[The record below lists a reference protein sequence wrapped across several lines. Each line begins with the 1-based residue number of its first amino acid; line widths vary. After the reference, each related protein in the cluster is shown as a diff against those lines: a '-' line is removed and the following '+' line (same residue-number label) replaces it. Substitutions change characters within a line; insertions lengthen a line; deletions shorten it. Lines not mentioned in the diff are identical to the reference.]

1 MCGEQEVGVVAKTLV
16 DALAAIEAIRGRGH
30 QSVVIKE
37 ALGVAGHNAIRLLE
51 PELLGTQRRWI
62 ANVLERGSQ
71 VVIEP
76 WLERELDF
84 SVQLDMST
92 RGPELVGYAGL
103 LCDRNGQFRGNWAGP
118 GFRRHVPT
126 KVKSLF
132 PDRPEISEQIRALYQ
147 NIFQHLEIEF
157 KHAGYIGPVGIDAF
171 VYRTPEGK
179 CRLKPIVEI
188 NPRYTMGR
196 LTLELMKQVAP
207 GRGGS
212 LQLVTPKRVKKDGF
226 KDFPSW
232 ARSLCER
239 FPLRLAGK
247 PVHKIDD
254 GCLCLNDPERAR
266 VCLAVF
272 KVADS
277 QTLDSVQD

>member
-1 MCGEQEVGVVAKTLV
+1 
-16 DALAAIEAIRGRGH
+16 
-30 QSVVIKE
+30 
-37 ALGVAGHNAIRLLE
+37 
-51 PELLGTQRRWI
+51 
-62 ANVLERGSQ
+62 
-71 VVIEP
+71 
-76 WLERELDF
+76 
-84 SVQLDMST
+84 
-92 RGPELVGYAGL
+92 
-103 LCDRNGQFRGNWAGP
+103 
-118 GFRRHVPT
+118 
-126 KVKSLF
+126 
-132 PDRPEISEQIRALYQ
+132 
-147 NIFQHLEIEF
+147 
-157 KHAGYIGPVGIDAF
+157 
-171 VYRTPEGK
+171 
-179 CRLKPIVEI
+179 
-188 NPRYTMGR
+188 MGR